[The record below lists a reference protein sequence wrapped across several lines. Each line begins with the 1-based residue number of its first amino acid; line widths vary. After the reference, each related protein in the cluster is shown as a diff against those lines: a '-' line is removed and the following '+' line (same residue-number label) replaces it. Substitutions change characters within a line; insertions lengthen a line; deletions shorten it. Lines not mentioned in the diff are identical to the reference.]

1 MVVDGD
7 GNNGECGFGVGDDY
21 DDVRNVDVCLH
32 LDTDPYCPNSI
43 QDLVHFPQI
52 VVNRKWSVYKYK
64 DQSRMLS
71 ILQ

>member
-1 MVVDGD
+1 LFAVVDGD

-43 QDLVHFPQI
+43 QDLVHFPT
-52 VVNRKWSVYKYK
+52 
-64 DQSRMLS
+64 DCC
-71 ILQ
+71 